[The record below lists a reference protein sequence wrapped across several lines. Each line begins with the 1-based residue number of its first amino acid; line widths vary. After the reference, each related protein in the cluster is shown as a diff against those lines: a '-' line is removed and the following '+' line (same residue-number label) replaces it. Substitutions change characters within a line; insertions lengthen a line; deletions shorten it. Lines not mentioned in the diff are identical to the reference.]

1 MSTTPSATSSSSRD
15 SSAAAAPAVETR
27 ALRRTFRVGGRGGK
41 GGAPGEIEA
50 LGSVDLRIERGEIF
64 GLLGPN
70 GAGKT
75 TCIKILTTLL
85 LPTSGE
91 ARVAGF
97 DVVRESGEVRRRIS
111 LVTGG
116 ESSGYGILTVR
127 ECLWMFSQFYGVPNR
142 EAWAR
147 VERLIDVVGLRERQH
162 SRINRLSTG
171 ERQRMNFARGFVS
184 EPDVLFLDE
193 PTLGMD
199 VNAARTLRSF
209 VAEWV
214 REGKPAAGAAAA
226 GAGAKRRR
234 TVLLTTHYMAE
245 AEELCDRVAIIDRGS
260 VLACDST
267 AALRRRV
274 QGGQHVELEVL
285 TPAGVTLD
293 AAALAGV
300 PAGWGAPHPERGTRT
315 LKFRLPEGAPLVE
328 VLKRLEQAGARVDG
342 VSTRETTLEDVFI
355 AIVGRALDDPGSG
368 ARAGE
373 GA

>member
-1 MSTTPSATSSSSRD
+1 MSFTPSATSSSSRE

-27 ALRRTFRVGGRGGK
+27 ALRRTFRVGARGGK

-91 ARVAGF
+91 AHVAGF

-214 REGKPAAGAAAA
+214 RNGKPAAGAVSA
-226 GAGAKRRR
+226 GAVGKRRR

-267 AALRRRV
+267 PALRRRV

-328 VLKRLEQAGARVDG
+328 VLKRLELAGARVDG

-373 GA
+373 SA